1 MNSYQASVLIHVD
14 ESVGPD
20 QHAALL
26 DVLGDIK
33 GVTQV
38 RPGARPHLT
47 LVAYNPGVT
56 GGKAI
61 IGRVKGMGLHA
72 QLIGF

>member
-1 MNSYQASVLIHVD
+1 MNTYQASVLIHVD
-14 ESVGPD
+14 ESVGSD

-26 DVLGDIK
+26 DALGDIE

-38 RPGARPHLT
+38 RPGAQPHLT
-47 LVAYNPGVT
+47 LVAYNPDVT
-56 GGKAI
+56 RGKTI
-61 IGRVKGMGLHA
+61 VGRVKGMGLHA